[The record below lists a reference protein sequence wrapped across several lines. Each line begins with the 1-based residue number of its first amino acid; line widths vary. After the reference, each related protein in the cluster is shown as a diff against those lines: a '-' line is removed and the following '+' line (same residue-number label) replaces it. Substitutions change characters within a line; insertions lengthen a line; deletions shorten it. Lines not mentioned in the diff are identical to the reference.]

1 MVPCEICGQQYVRT
15 SHKKQ
20 HLVCHFKEKLSADLK
35 STSSSS
41 DFVKNYQI
49 YKCPFNDCQYKS
61 LEKWPTL
68 QHYGIVHNIV
78 DMYLKDYLTTNHP
91 VPPLKSSGQF
101 RSFHGNLIQ
110 DHEEQCPIC
119 MRVFQT
125 KQGLG
130 NYNLYTPFVPLVL
143 NISIKIIF
151 SI

>member
-78 DMYLKDYLTTNHP
+78 DMYLKDYYSPQTLEANLNPTFFFF
-91 VPPLKSSGQF
+91 LLLLSSFFFLLSKTFCENQWIVI
-101 RSFHGNLIQ
+101 LL
-110 DHEEQCPIC
+110 
-119 MRVFQT
+119 
-125 KQGLG
+125 GLEG
-130 NYNLYTPFVPLVL
+130 SY
-143 NISIKIIF
+143 
-151 SI
+151 